1 MKRAFWSVTFVL
13 LVSSASVH
21 GQSDSPEAKDRLM
34 RDLAGESS
42 ARTATGIE
50 ALATTERIVNGGFEA
65 GRAPGTSSGYSGTSG
80 SWDWTTSDGSL
91 SPVWT
96 DPPSHTGAPTART
109 GAWCVYFMPFGPASN
124 SISQQVTIPSGST
137 ATLSFWIQIG
147 TYETSSYSAYDTMSV
162 RLRNS
167 SGDTLTTLASYSN
180 LTPTPGFAYV
190 NKTFDVSAWSGQTVR
205 VEFASYNDSSRP
217 TLFIFDDVSLTATTS
232 GGEPPSGFAGT
243 WVLPSS
249 ARTAGTNAFWT
260 TDLAITNTGTAAASV
275 NVKFLG
281 HGGTGASGP
290 ERVYNIPAKSTATWP
305 DVLATVFGR
314 ETDWGPILIRSSVA
328 TLVAQ
333 GQTWTASPA
342 GGGYGQ
348 SVPALGLTE
357 MVGATSRTL
366 SGVSQDSRFRTNIV
380 LANTKET
387 EAVVT
392 LQVFRADGTVAT
404 STTLTVGS
412 LGFVQLNLA
421 NNLGVSSLT
430 GGSVL
435 VSSST
440 SGAQIGVY
448 ASVIDASTADPRTIL
463 AR

>member
-21 GQSDSPEAKDRLM
+21 GQNDSPDARAKLL
-34 RDLAGESS
+34 RDLVGESS
-42 ARTATGIE
+42 ESSAMEIE
-50 ALATTERIVNGGFEA
+50 ALATTEQIVNGGFEA
-65 GRAPGTSSGYSGTSG
+65 GRAPGASSGYSGTSG
-80 SWDWTTSDGSL
+80 SWNWTTSDGFL
-91 SPVWT
+91 SPIWT
-96 DPPSHTGAPTART
+96 DPPSHTGAPIPRT
-109 GAWCVYFMPFGPASN
+109 GAWCVYFTPFGPVSS
-124 SISQQVTIPSGST
+124 SISQEVTIPAGTT
-137 ATLSFWIQIG
+137 ASLSFWIKIG
-147 TYETSSYSAYDTMSV
+147 TFETSTASVWDTLSV
-162 RLRNS
+162 RLTS
-167 SGDTLTTLASYSN
+167 ASGTTLTTLATYSN
-180 LTPTPGFAYV
+180 LTPTPGYAYV
-190 NKTFDVSAWSGQTVR
+190 QKTFNVSSWAGQTVR
-205 VEFASYNDSSRP
+205 VQFASYNDINDP
-217 TLFIFDDVSLTATTS
+217 TLFILDDVSLTATTAAPD
-232 GGEPPSGFAGT
+232 PPSGFAGT
-243 WVLPSS
+243 WILPSS

-305 DVLATVFGR
+305 DVLAAVFGR

-357 MVGATSRTL
+357 MVGASSRTL

-380 LANTKET
+380 LANTKER

-404 STTLTVGS
+404 STTVTVGS

-448 ASVIDASTADPRTIL
+448 ASVIDATTADPRTIL